1 MRAKKFDLSEFD
13 VRFDKIDKTIE
24 TLDKKLDNSIDRID
38 KTFEKSELQRA
49 QDAKDREERY
59 NALMDRLAQDARERE
74 ERLAQDARE
83 REQRSEQRAQA
94 MEERHMADR
103 REFRS
108 QKRWLIANFVGVAAI
123 IFGFF
128 LAVIGFVVAVANGY
142 LPV

>member
-1 MRAKKFDLSEFD
+1 MRVKKFELSELD
-13 VRFDKIDKTIE
+13 VRFE
-24 TLDKKLDNSIDRID
+24 TLGNQLEKNLEEKLDSKI
-38 KTFEKSELQRA
+38 EKLESQRKQDLLEFKRELRE
-49 QDAKDREERY
+49 DAK
-59 NALMDRLAQDARERE
+59 ERE
-74 ERLAQDARE
+74 ERLMQDARE
-83 REQRSEQRAQA
+83 REQKYEQRTQS

-142 LPV
+142 VSL